1 MRFARFSP
9 SVLLCALALLSALL
23 TVSAKAQTPRH
34 GLSAFGT
41 LKYPA
46 DFTHFDYVNP
56 AAPVGGRLAV
66 IGTSGT
72 TSFDSLNPLIL
83 KGQPAEGML
92 RGIPGDG
99 PTLLFDTL
107 MTRAYD
113 EPDAMYGLVA
123 ESATLADDRSAVTFT
138 LRPEARFHDGSPVT
152 AKDIAFSFDILKRE
166 GHPFLRFPLR
176 DVTKAEILGPHEIR
190 FHFTGTETRDLPLI
204 VASLPI
210 LSHRYYADREFN
222 KTSVDPPMASGPYKV
237 ADVMLGRAITYRR
250 DPNYWGWHLPVN
262 RGRFNFA
269 EIRFDYFRDRA
280 VSLEA
285 FKAGTYD
292 LREEFTSKSWATEY
306 DFPAVRDGRVVLDTL
321 PDARPSGVQ
330 GFFLNTRRDHL
341 TDPQVRKALDY
352 AFDFEWTNKNLF
364 YGLYTRTVS
373 YFENSDMR
381 AEGKPDAAELALLA
395 PYRDSLPAAVFADAY
410 LPPVTDGSGNNRRA
424 LRQADALLQAAGW
437 QIVDGQRK
445 NAQGTTLTIELLTY
459 EPAFERVIAPYL
471 RNLKRLGIDA
481 KIRQVDP
488 AQYESRLENYDF
500 DMAISRYAH
509 ANTPGVG
516 LRAFAG
522 SAFAEIPGSRNLAG
536 IKDPVVDTL
545 IEKVIA
551 ARDRDELR
559 TAARALD
566 RVLRAGHYWVPHY
579 YKAEHNI
586 AYWNKYAR
594 PERAP
599 LYNRGIIETWWQTRD
614 TALPAATD
622 APDNKGKP

>member
-1 MRFARFSP
+1 M
-9 SVLLCALALLSALL
+9 
-23 TVSAKAQTPRH
+23 
-34 GLSAFGT
+34 
-41 LKYPA
+41 
-46 DFTHFDYVNP
+46 
-56 AAPVGGRLAV
+56 
-66 IGTSGT
+66 
-72 TSFDSLNPLIL
+72 
-83 KGQPAEGML
+83 
-92 RGIPGDG
+92 
-99 PTLLFDTL
+99 
-107 MTRAYD
+107 
-113 EPDAMYGLVA
+113 
-123 ESATLADDRSAVTFT
+123 
-138 LRPEARFHDGSPVT
+138 
-152 AKDIAFSFDILKRE
+152 
-166 GHPFLRFPLR
+166 
-176 DVTKAEILGPHEIR
+176 
-190 FHFTGTETRDLPLI
+190 
-204 VASLPI
+204 ASLPI

-599 LYNRGIIETWWQTRD
+599 LYNRGIIETWWQTSD
-614 TALPAATD
+614 PALPAATD
-622 APDNKGKP
+622 TPDNKGKP

>member
-1 MRFARFSP
+1 MRFVPLNSAVF
-9 SVLLCALALLSALL
+9 LSALAISAAL
-23 TVSAKAQTPRH
+23 CAVSANAQTARH
-34 GLSAFGT
+34 GISAFGT

-66 IGTSGT
+66 IGTSGA

-123 ESATLADDRSAVTFT
+123 ESAHVAPDGGGVSFT

-152 AKDIAFSFDILKRE
+152 ADDVAFSFDILKRE

-176 DVTKAEILGPHEIR
+176 DVTRAEILGPYEIR
-190 FHFTGTETRDLPLI
+190 FVFTGQETRDLPLI

-210 LSHRYYADREFN
+210 LSRRYYADREFD
-222 KTSVDPPMASGPYKV
+222 KTSVEPPMASGPYKV
-237 ADVMLGRAITYRR
+237 AHVALGRSITYCR
-250 DPNYWGWHLPVN
+250 DPDYWGWHLPVS

-306 DFPAVRDGRVVLDTL
+306 DFPAVREGRVVLDTL

-330 GFFLNTRRDHL
+330 GFFLNTRRAQL
-341 TDPQVRKALDY
+341 ADPQLRKALDY

-364 YGLYTRTVS
+364 YGLYARTVS
-373 YFENSDMR
+373 YFENSQMR

-395 PYRDSLPAAVFADAY
+395 PYRDRLPDAVFADVY
-410 LPPVTDGSGNNRRA
+410 VPPVTDGSGNNRSA
-424 LRQADALLQAAGW
+424 LRQADKLLRAAGW
-437 QIVDGQRK
+437 QVVNGKRQ
-445 NAQGTTLTIELLTY
+445 NAQGTVLAIEFLTY
-459 EPAFERVIAPYL
+459 EPTFERVIAPYL

-500 DMAISRYAH
+500 DVAISRYAH

-522 SAFAEIPGSRNLAG
+522 SKFADIPGSRNLAG
-536 IKDPVVDTL
+536 IADPVVDAL
-545 IEKVIA
+545 IEKIVA
-551 ARDRDELR
+551 APDRASLHI
-559 TAARALD
+559 AARALD
-566 RVLRAGHYWVPHY
+566 RVLRAGHYWVPHW

-594 PERAP
+594 PATAP
-599 LYNRGIIETWWQTRD
+599 LYNRGIIETWWQITD
-614 TALPAATD
+614 NAPPADAATI
-622 APDNKGKP
+622 DNEGKP

>member
-1 MRFARFSP
+1 MRFAPLNSAIFL
-9 SVLLCALALLSALL
+9 SVLALSVALCAGAAN
-23 TVSAKAQTPRH
+23 AQTAQH
-34 GLSAFGT
+34 GISAFGT

-46 DFTHFDYVNP
+46 DFKHFDYVNP

-123 ESATLADDRSAVTFT
+123 ESARIAADGSGVTFT

-152 AKDIAFSFDILKRE
+152 ADDVAFSFDILKRE

-176 DVTKAEILGPHEIR
+176 DVTRAEILGPYEVR
-190 FHFTGTETRDLPLI
+190 FVFTGEETRDLPLI

-210 LSHRYYADREFN
+210 LSHRYYADREFD
-222 KTSVDPPMASGPYKV
+222 KTSVEPPMASGPYKL
-237 ADVMLGRAITYRR
+237 ADVALGRAVTYRR
-250 DPNYWGWHLPVN
+250 DPDYWGWHLPVN

-306 DFPAVRDGRVVLDTL
+306 DFPAVREGRVVLDTL

-330 GFFLNTRRDHL
+330 GFFINTRRAQL
-341 TDPQVRKALDY
+341 ADPQLRKALDY

-364 YGLYTRTVS
+364 YGLYARTVS
-373 YFENSDMR
+373 YFENSRMR

-395 PYRDSLPAAVFADAY
+395 PYRDQLPDAVFADVY
-410 LPPVTDGSGNNRRA
+410 VPPVNDGSGNNRRA
-424 LRQADALLQAAGW
+424 LRQADKLLRAAGW
-437 QIVDGQRK
+437 QIVEGERR
-445 NAQGTTLTIELLTY
+445 NAQGTVLAIEILTY

-481 KIRQVDP
+481 KLRQVDP

-522 SAFAEIPGSRNLAG
+522 SKFANIPGSRNLAG
-536 IKDPVVDTL
+536 IADPVVDAL
-545 IEKVIA
+545 VEKIIA
-551 ARDRDELR
+551 APDRAGLH

-566 RVLRAGHYWVPHY
+566 RVLRAGHYWVPHW

-594 PERAP
+594 PETAP
-599 LYNRGIIETWWQTRD
+599 LYNRGIIETWWQTSG
-614 TALPAATD
+614 TALPADTATI
-622 APDNKGKP
+622 DNKGTP